1 MVQVDLMLVIRPLLK
16 VVVHIMANVD
26 QSSAILLNLNEN
38 IVDFAVDH
46 NVPPLAKFSLE
57 TVQFFDH
64 FGTNI
69 ITFAL
74 WLAVI
79 LQDM

>member
-1 MVQVDLMLVIRPLLK
+1 MLVIRPLLK
-16 VVVHIMANVD
+16 TVVNIMANVD
-26 QSSAILLNLNEN
+26 QTSSILLDLNKN
-38 IVDFAVDH
+38 VVDFSVDH
-46 NVPPLAKFSLE
+46 DVPSLAQFSLE

-69 ITFAL
+69 IAFAI

-79 LQDM
+79 LKDM

>member
-16 VVVHIMANVD
+16 TVVYVMANVD
-26 QSSAILLNLNEN
+26 QSSSILLNLNKN
-38 IVDFAVDH
+38 VVDFAVDH
-46 NVPPLAKFSLE
+46 NVPSLAKFSIE

-69 ITFAL
+69 IAFAL

>member
-1 MVQVDLMLVIRPLLK
+1 MVQIDLMLVIRPLLK

-26 QSSAILLNLNEN
+26 QSSSILLDLNKN
-38 IVDFAVDH
+38 VVDFAVDH
-46 NVPPLAKFSLE
+46 NVPSLAKFSLE

-69 ITFAL
+69 IAFAL

>member
-1 MVQVDLMLVIRPLLK
+1 MVQVDFMLVIRPLLK

-26 QSSAILLNLNEN
+26 QSSTVLLNLNEN

-46 NVPPLAKFSLE
+46 DLPCLAQLSLE

-64 FGTNI
+64 FGTDI
-69 ITFAL
+69 IAFAL
-74 WLAVI
+74 WLSVI

>member
-1 MVQVDLMLVIRPLLK
+1 LFIMLLIRPLLK
-16 VVVHIMANVD
+16 AVVHIMANVD
-26 QSSAILLNLNEN
+26 QSSSILLNLNEN
-38 IVDFAVDH
+38 VVDFAVDH
-46 NVPPLAKFSLE
+46 DVPILARFSLE

-69 ITFAL
+69 IAFAL

-79 LQDM
+79 LKDM

>member
-1 MVQVDLMLVIRPLLK
+1 MLAIRPLLK
-16 VVVHIMANVD
+16 TVVHVMANVD
-26 QSSAILLNLNEN
+26 QSSSILLNLNEN
-38 IVDFAVDH
+38 VVDFAVEHDI
-46 NVPPLAKFSLE
+46 PSLAQFSIE

-69 ITFAL
+69 IAFAL

-79 LQDM
+79 LKEN

>member
-1 MVQVDLMLVIRPLLK
+1 MLVIRPLLK
-16 VVVHIMANVD
+16 AVVHIMATVD
-26 QSSAILLNLNEN
+26 QSSSILLNFNEN
-38 IVDFAVDH
+38 IVDFGVDH
-46 NVPPLAKFSLE
+46 DLPCLAQISLE

-69 ITFAL
+69 IAFAL